1 MALHHERFWCHLPSS
16 IQTCTL
22 SFNPIHKIPKII
34 SYETV
39 YIAPSCFAL
48 YLMWRLC
55 ATSSVYYV
63 CVTSHTSPN
72 REENPHLISC
82 FKVTCQQYLFPHTV
96 FKVDFK
102 LLGLLGM
109 IKYAA
114 AAQRNAIA
122 KPQERTSL
130 CVPRSV
136 HAVPSE
142 PDWQLCLH
150 FLCDFNLRIRP

>member
-39 YIAPSCFAL
+39 YIALSCFAL
-48 YLMWRLC
+48 YLMLRLC

-96 FKVDFK
+96 FKIDFK

-109 IKYAA
+109 IKYAGSSPT
-114 AAQRNAIA
+114 Q
-122 KPQERTSL
+122 
-130 CVPRSV
+130 CF
-136 HAVPSE
+136 SE
-142 PDWQLCLH
+142 TTRAYLPVCSSFH
-150 FLCDFNLRIRP
+150 PCRPI